1 MNYGYQI
8 SSIFI
13 GSPDTGYQLIY
24 LLYLKW
30 SRNASAIK
38 RAENHFCHFCSSE
51 KKWLTKQFWAGI
63 NRGRNGWFSRQYMKE
78 LLILE
83 FLVKHL
89 FYSGLLRA
97 SLGIT
102 SYPARPRTC
111 RIISRSITIPSSARL
126 RDQSGRF
133 Y

>member
-30 SRNASAIK
+30 SRNASAVK
-38 RAENHFCHFCSSE
+38 RAENIFAALR
-51 KKWLTKQFWAGI
+51 KNGRQKQFWAGI
-63 NRGRNGWFSRQYMKE
+63 NRGRNGWFSRQYMEE

-83 FLVKHL
+83 FLLKHL

-102 SYPARPRTC
+102 LFPARPRAC

-133 Y
+133 D